1 MNVESPVALETRDLS
16 VGYKTGRRRSTVIVS
31 SINVRLSHG
40 EFVCLLGPNGAGKST
55 LLRTIARMQ
64 PSISGQTL
72 IQGTDLS
79 ALPGQQLAKLLSVV
93 LTDRLS
99 ITRLTGYDLVSLGRF
114 PHTGWSGRL
123 SAEDRQIVGWAIEV
137 THSEHLANRDVSEMS
152 DGERQRI
159 MIGRALAQKPS
170 VMLLDEPTAF
180 LDLPTRVEITG
191 LLRRLAREADLAVL
205 MSTHDLDLAI
215 RSADTLWLMQ
225 AEGSVAVG
233 APEDL
238 VLDGALEGTFGTPEL
253 TFDSELGG
261 FRSTP
266 AVFATVRLDADG
278 LQGLWMKRALERSG
292 FGLTEEDSAFASVSS
307 DEGSTW
313 AVTINSSTTTCAT
326 VSDVLRLLNHG
337 RNRVGS
343 PAR

>member
-1 MNVESPVALETRDLS
+1 MTLTPRIALETRDLS
-16 VGYKTGRRRSTVIVS
+16 VGYKTGRRRSKVIVS

-64 PSISGQTL
+64 PAIKGQTL
-72 IQGTDLS
+72 IQGTDLHG
-79 ALPGQQLAKLLSVV
+79 LPGAELAKLLSVV

-123 SAEDRQIVGWAIEV
+123 RQSDHEIVGWAIEV
-137 THSEHLANRDVSEMS
+137 THSERLANREISEMS

-191 LLRRLAREADLAVL
+191 LLRRLAREADLAIL

-225 AEGSVAVG
+225 GEENVRVGS
-233 APEDL
+233 PEDL
-238 VLDGALEGTFGTPEL
+238 VLSGALESTFASPDL
-253 TFDSELGG
+253 TFDGELGA
-261 FRSTP
+261 FRSKP
-266 AVFATVRLDADG
+266 AVFANVRLDATG

-292 FGLTEEDSAFASVSS
+292 YGLANDASAFASIS
-307 DEGSTW
+307 GNR
-313 AVTINSSTTTCAT
+313 NSSWVVDMAGNTTQCSTI
-326 VSDVLRLLNHG
+326 SEVLDLLDKKHTKVANG
-337 RNRVGS
+337 C
-343 PAR
+343 